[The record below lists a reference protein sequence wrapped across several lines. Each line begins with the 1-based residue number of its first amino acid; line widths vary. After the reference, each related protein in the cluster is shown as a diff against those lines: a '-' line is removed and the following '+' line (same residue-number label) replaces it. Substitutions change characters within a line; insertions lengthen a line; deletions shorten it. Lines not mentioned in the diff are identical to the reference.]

1 MSWRAL
7 ILLLLLA
14 VIASWQGGRQLGLWL
29 VEQAPESISSASNSE
44 SESGQ
49 VLDAD
54 GKPLAPQ
61 PPQPRIDGT
70 LGVPKEMEPVEWT
83 IAPIIASRAD
93 ANSYKK
99 DGEENDEDDEE
110 NSERRDSERNGSST
124 DNDSVRTIDVR
135 HTDSGSSSA
144 RPAAPSSN
152 LVVSWQ
158 ELLKKE
164 LAQCN
169 SASFFKRP
177 GCIQS
182 AQSKYCGPNNAWGKV
197 SDCPDRTTVNN
208 PGG

>member
-7 ILLLLLA
+7 ILFLVLA
-14 VIASWQGGRQLGLWL
+14 IIASWQGGRHLGLWL
-29 VEQAPESISSASNSE
+29 VDQAPESIASASSSAEDRS
-44 SESGQ
+44 Q

-83 IAPIIASRAD
+83 ITPVIASRAD
-93 ANSYKK
+93 ANSYNK
-99 DGEENDEDDEE
+99 DGEENEEGDEE
-110 NSERRDSERNGSST
+110 NSERRDSENNENKQDTGAVRTVDVGASDPGSST
-124 DNDSVRTIDVR
+124 ARTA
-135 HTDSGSSSA
+135 SS
-144 RPAAPSSN
+144 PVN
-152 LVVSWQ
+152 LVTTWQ
-158 ELLKKE
+158 ESLKKE

-169 SASFFKRP
+169 SVSFFKRP

-182 AQSKYCGPNNAWGKV
+182 AQSKYCGPNNAWGKI
-197 SDCPDRTTVNN
+197 SDCPDRSSTNN

>member
-7 ILLLLLA
+7 IIFLLLA
-14 VIASWQGGRQLGLWL
+14 LAASWQGGRQLGLWL
-29 VEQAPESISSASNSE
+29 VEQAPESIASAFNPKDDRGE
-44 SESGQ
+44 

-83 IAPIIASRAD
+83 IAPVIASRAD

-99 DGEENDEDDEE
+99 DGEEGEEDDEE
-110 NSERRDSERNGSST
+110 NAEQRNNDPNSSDS
-124 DNDSVRTIDVR
+124 DAVRTIDVQSTTSPPR
-135 HTDSGSSSA
+135 TGTTSLI
-144 RPAAPSSN
+144 PSSN
-152 LVVSWQ
+152 WQ
-158 ELLKKE
+158 ESLKKE

-169 SASFFKRP
+169 SVGFFRRP
-177 GCIQS
+177 GCIDT
-182 AQSKYCGPNNAWGKV
+182 AQTKYCGPNNAWGKIAE
-197 SDCPDRTTVNN
+197 CPERTNVFN

>member
-7 ILLLLLA
+7 ILFLVLA
-14 VIASWQGGRQLGLWL
+14 IIASWQGGRHLGLWL
-29 VEQAPESISSASNSE
+29 VDQAPESIASASSSAEDRN
-44 SESGQ
+44 Q

-83 IAPIIASRAD
+83 ITPVIASRAD
-93 ANSYKK
+93 ANSYSK
-99 DGEENDEDDEE
+99 DGEENEEGDEE
-110 NSERRDSERNGSST
+110 NAERRDSERH
-124 DNDSVRTIDVR
+124 DNSQEADAVRTIDVR
-135 HTDSGSSSA
+135 GSDSGSPTA
-144 RPAAPSSN
+144 RPASPPAN
-152 LVVSWQ
+152 LVVTWQ
-158 ELLKKE
+158 ESLKKE

-169 SASFFKRP
+169 SVGFFKRP

-182 AQSKYCGPNNAWGKV
+182 AQSKYCGPNNAWGKIPA
-197 SDCPDRTTVNN
+197 CPDRSTGNS

>member
-7 ILLLLLA
+7 TLFLLLA
-14 VIASWQGGRQLGLWL
+14 IVASWQGGRQLGLWL
-29 VEQAPESISSASNSE
+29 VDQAPESIASAFSPKN
-44 SESGQ
+44 ESGT

-99 DGEENDEDDEE
+99 DGEEDDDESETEE
-110 NSERRDSERNGSST
+110 NKETSS
-124 DNDSVRTIDVR
+124 DAVRSVDVR
-135 HTDSGSSSA
+135 APSADSATA
-144 RPAAPSSN
+144 RPNTPPALPA
-152 LVVSWQ
+152 LSWQ
-158 ELLKKE
+158 ESLKKE

-169 SASFFKRP
+169 SVSFFKRP
-177 GCIQS
+177 GCIDA
-182 AQSKYCGPNNAWGKV
+182 AQSKYCGPNKAWGKIAE
-197 SDCPDRTTVNN
+197 CPSRANAWN

>member
-7 ILLLLLA
+7 TLFLLLA
-14 VIASWQGGRQLGLWL
+14 IAASWQGGRQLGLWL
-29 VEQAPESISSASNSE
+29 VDQAPESIASASNPE
-44 SESGQ
+44 NERGQ

-83 IAPIIASRAD
+83 IAPVIASRAD

-99 DGEENDEDDEE
+99 DGEESEEDDEE
-110 NSERRDSERNGSST
+110 NSERRDSERN
-124 DNDSVRTIDVR
+124 
-135 HTDSGSSSA
+135 DSGSDADSSA
-144 RPAAPSSN
+144 TTDARAPNSGATTARPGTPPPN
-152 LVVSWQ
+152 LTVSWQ
-158 ELLKKE
+158 DSLKKE

-169 SASFFKRP
+169 SVGFFKRP
-177 GCIQS
+177 GCVQS
-182 AQSKYCGPNNAWGKV
+182 AQTKYCGPNNAWGKI
-197 SDCPDRTTVNN
+197 SDCPDRGSANS

>member
-144 RPAAPSSN
+144 RPAAPSPN

-169 SASFFKRP
+169 SAGFFKRP
-177 GCIQS
+177 ACIQS
-182 AQSKYCGPNNAWGKV
+182 AIT
-197 SDCPDRTTVNN
+197 DCP
-208 PGG
+208 